1 MTPVRT
7 VHAWCASIFLAS
19 CGGAG
24 AQGAQA
30 ESSTAAPATETS
42 TSSNTREAPVSAASS
57 LPCIAGPAPQGSP
70 AARLDWM
77 IGTWVSR
84 DEDGTETTERWCMG
98 EGGVLLGESHTRAGD
113 RVVESEQLRV
123 EARGDALVYVAS
135 PSTQSTTE
143 FTGDAECGSDVVM
156 GNCDRSCEAT
166 FANPQHDFPTEIVY
180 ASCAESGAMVA
191 TIRGGDRRA
200 SWTFHA
206 Q

>member
-7 VHAWCASIFLAS
+7 VHAWCASIILAS

-30 ESSTAAPATETS
+30 ESSTAPPSPETS
-42 TSSNTREAPVSAASS
+42 TPASTASS

-77 IGTWVSR
+77 IGTWVSSD
-84 DEDGTETTERWCMG
+84 DEDSETTERWCIG

-113 RVVESEQLRV
+113 RVVESEQLRI
-123 EARGDALVYVAS
+123 EARGDALLYVAS
-135 PSTQSTTE
+135 PSTQAATE
-143 FTGDAECGSDVVM
+143 FTGDARCGSDVVM

-180 ASCAESGAMVA
+180 ASCVQSRVMVA

-206 Q
+206 R